1 MLAAF
6 RKVSEGPFVARA
18 IAHFAFAVAGEGWGF
33 GWLFDST
40 KIPLWKG
47 RVEPLTRIGVQI
59 LFGFGPAHLSR
70 LGSFDLALVHFGT
83 QLVSVYLL

>member
-33 GWLFDST
+33 GF
-40 KIPLWKG
+40 G
-47 RVEPLTRIGVQI
+47 RD
-59 LFGFGPAHLSR
+59 
-70 LGSFDLALVHFGT
+70 LGSFQGDLDARHN
-83 QLVSVYLL
+83 